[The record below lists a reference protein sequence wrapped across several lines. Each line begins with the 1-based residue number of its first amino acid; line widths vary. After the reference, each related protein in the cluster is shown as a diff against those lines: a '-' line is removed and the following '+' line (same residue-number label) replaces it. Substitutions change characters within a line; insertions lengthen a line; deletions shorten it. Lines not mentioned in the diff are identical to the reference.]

1 MKKSNNYSKF
11 VATAATATLVATAVV
26 PAASAQEMKF
36 TDVGDRY
43 ADAVNYLVENNITQG
58 LTETKFGTQSNI
70 KRVDVAVL
78 IAKATLTEDEITNAP
93 ASTFGDVPARATKYV
108 SALKAKGIINGKTAA
123 SFGSDLSITRGEAA
137 IMLSKA
143 YEIEGDTANV
153 KFGDVGT
160 RYKDAVAALVDNKI
174 TTGKTDSSFGTA
186 LSITRGELAIFL
198 HRLET
203 LDATPAPEPEYKVD
217 SVEAISGTQVQV
229 KFTEAVNSATLFANG
244 KMGEFKKDVFTMS
257 PVGSAEKTG
266 AVSGMLSED
275 GKTLT
280 VTTGNV
286 VKGDYTVVIN
296 QLMTKDDKVIEKF
309 SKVVTIA
316 ADTTAPKVLTTE
328 KVNSTQY
335 VVKFSEPMQ
344 TLGSITYK
352 DENGKTLNNVETVFN
367 EGDSE
372 VLFKLP
378 ASIEAGKSVKVQMV
392 AAKDMSGNLISP
404 NPTELTL
411 TKGKKDGQA
420 PTVNSIEQIS
430 AKQFTV
436 TFSEELVGN
445 PAVTIGGKEATKVE
459 VNPENPLE
467 YVVTTESDL
476 TTAQT
481 VVVDSYSD
489 LSGET
494 GTKYSKVVTFSQ
506 DNEAPAV
513 TSTNVVADSNDLK
526 QYVEFTFNK
535 DVNIDTAQVTVQGK
549 YVKNYITTSIGQ
561 LDAKSL
567 AYKEEG
573 NKKVVRVAL
582 KDLLNGKDFEG
593 AAYDLTYSLE
603 DVKSDA
609 NIALKEKTGELK
621 FTRVADGTP
630 VNTRVVAV
638 KTALKNEE
646 DNNQVIVTFDQAVE
660 GSTAVNKANYSI
672 NGASIDNVT
681 LLPVAKNKT
690 QQAVLHL
697 TPGSNDFNGER
708 AMTIQNVKALG
719 STQTMAAWNGTI
731 NLNENIAPT
740 VKSAKLTDTKEITL
754 TFSEAVTSGTEI
766 DFEILID
773 GKSLATPLKVNA
785 VVGEEA
791 NQAVITLGK
800 KDSAFTTEQ
809 INKGITLK
817 PVDTMDIKDI
827 SGNMLS
833 VPANITITK

>member
-108 SALKAKGIINGKTAA
+108 SALKAKGIINGKTAT

-143 YEIEGDTANV
+143 YGIEGDTANV

-229 KFTEAVNSATLFANG
+229 KFTEAVNPASLFKDG
-244 KMGEFKKDVFTMS
+244 KMGDFKKDVFTMS
-257 PVGSAEKTG
+257 PVGNADATG

-280 VTTGNV
+280 VTTKNV
-286 VKGDYTVVIN
+286 VKGDYTVVID
-296 QLMTKDDKVIEKF
+296 QLMTKDDKAIEKF

-335 VVKFSEPMQ
+335 VVKFSEPIQ

-352 DENGKTLNNVETVFN
+352 DEDGKTINALVNSFKT
-367 EGDSE
+367 GDTE
-372 VLFKLP
+372 VLFTLP
-378 ASIEAGKSVKVQMV
+378 SDLEAGKAISAQIV
-392 AAKDMSGNLISP
+392 AAKDMTGNLISP
-404 NPTELTL
+404 NPTDLTF
-411 TKGKKDGQA
+411 TKGQPDGAA
-420 PTVNSIEQIS
+420 PVVKTIEQTG
-430 AKQFTV
+430 ANEFTV
-436 TFSEELVGN
+436 AFSEELFEN
-445 PAVTIGGKEATKVE
+445 PTVTVSNTTVTSIEKDS
-459 VNPENPLE
+459 ENPLQ
-467 YVVTTESDL
+467 YVVTTKDNL

-481 VVVDSYSD
+481 VTVDKFMD

-494 GTKYSKVVTFSQ
+494 GEKKSQVVTFST
-506 DNEAPAV
+506 DTVAPVV
-513 TSTNVVADSNDLK
+513 TSTAVVADSEDMRK
-526 QYVEFTFNK
+526 YVEFTFDKNVEIK
-535 DVNIDTAQVTVQGK
+535 DATVSAKGE
-549 YVKNYITTSIGQ
+549 YVKDHVTTPNVK
-561 LDAKSL
+561 LAAKKL
-567 AYKEEG
+567 AYKDEA

-582 KDLLNGKDFEG
+582 EDLLKGKDVEG
-593 AAYDLTYSLE
+593 AEFDLTYTLSG
-603 DVKSDA
+603 VKSMTGVD
-609 NIALKEKTGELK
+609 LEKTAGELK
-621 FTRVADGTP
+621 FTRVADGTQE
-630 VNTRVVAV
+630 NTNVATV
-638 KTALKNEE
+638 SSAVQDEA
-646 DNNQVIVTFDQAVE
+646 DNNKVIVTFDQQVDGA
-660 GSTAVNKANYSI
+660 TAVDKANYSI
-672 NGASIDNVT
+672 SKAAIESVT
-681 LLPVAKNKT
+681 LLPVDKKEGT
-690 QQAVLHL
+690 QQAVLNL
-697 TPGSNDFNGER
+697 APGSNNFNGEHTI
-708 AMTIQNVKALG
+708 TIQNIKALG
-719 STQTMAAWNGTI
+719 STKTMDTWNNVITLKD
-731 NLNENIAPT
+731 NVAPT
-740 VKSAKLTDTKEITL
+740 VQSAKLTGTKEITL
-754 TFSEAVTSGTEI
+754 TFSEAVTSGDKM
-766 DFEILID
+766 DFEILVD
-773 GKSLATPLKVNA
+773 GKSMTTALKVNA
-785 VVGEEA
+785 
-791 NQAVITLGK
+791 QMKTDTKKAVIALN
-800 KDSAFTTEQ
+800 DAFTTEQ

-817 PVDTMDIKDI
+817 PVDTMDINDVSNNK
-827 SGNMLS
+827 LS
-833 VPANITITK
+833 VPTNVTVTQ

>member
-78 IAKATLTEDEITNAP
+78 IAKATLTEDEIKNAP

-108 SALKAKGIINGKTAA
+108 SALKAKGIINGKTAT

-229 KFTEAVNSATLFANG
+229 KFTEAVNPASLFKDG

-296 QLMTKDDKVIEKF
+296 QLMTKDDKAIEKF

-352 DENGKTLNNVETVFN
+352 DENGNTLPDLKPAFEK
-367 EGDSE
+367 GDTE
-372 VLFKLP
+372 VLFTLP
-378 ASIEAGKSVKVQMV
+378 SDFEAGKAISAQIV
-392 AAKDMSGNLISP
+392 AAKDMTGNLISP
-404 NPTELTL
+404 NPTDLTF
-411 TKGKKDGQA
+411 TKGQPDGVA
-420 PTVNSIEQIS
+420 PVVKTIEQTG
-430 AKQFTV
+430 ANEFTLA
-436 TFSEELVGN
+436 FSEELFEN
-445 PAVTIGGKEATKVE
+445 PTVSVSNTMVTSIEKDL
-459 VNPENPLE
+459 ENPLQ
-467 YVVTTESDL
+467 YVVTTKDNL

-481 VVVDSYSD
+481 VTVDKFMD
-489 LSGET
+489 LSGEA
-494 GTKYSKVVTFSQ
+494 GEKKSQVVTFTT
-506 DNEAPAV
+506 DTVAPVV
-513 TSTNVVADSNDLK
+513 TSTEVVADSKDLK
-526 QYVEFTFNK
+526 QYVEFTFDKN
-535 DVNIDTAQVTVQGK
+535 VVLNNATVSAKGE
-549 YVKNYITTSIGQ
+549 YVKDHVTTPNV
-561 LDAKSL
+561 SL
-567 AYKEEG
+567 AAKKIAYKDEA

-582 KDLLNGKDFEG
+582 EDLLNGKGIEG
-593 AAYDLTYSLE
+593 AAYDLTYTLSG
-603 DVKSDA
+603 VKSLS
-609 NIALKEKTGELK
+609 NIALEETTGKLK
-621 FTRVADGTP
+621 FTYVADVP
-630 VNTRVVAV
+630 AENTNVVTVSNA
-638 KTALKNEE
+638 KQDKK
-646 DNNQVIVTFDQAVE
+646 DNNKVIVTFDKSVDGA
-660 GSTAVNKANYSI
+660 TAVDKANYSI
-672 NGASIDNVT
+672 SKAAIESVT
-681 LLPVAKNKT
+681 LLPVNEDGT
-690 QQAVLHL
+690 QQAVLNL
-697 TPGSNDFNGER
+697 LPGSNNFNGDH
-708 AMTIQNVKALG
+708 AITIQNIKALG
-719 STQTMAAWNGTI
+719 STKTMDTWNNVI
-731 NLNENIAPT
+731 NMKDNLAPT
-740 VKSAKLTDTKEITL
+740 VQSAKLTDTKEITL
-754 TFSEAVTSGTEI
+754 TFSEAVTSGDKM
-766 DFEILID
+766 DFEILVD
-773 GKSLATPLKVNA
+773 GKSMTTALKVNA
-785 VVGEEA
+785 
-791 NQAVITLGK
+791 QMMQDTKKAVIAL
-800 KDSAFTTEQ
+800 DDAFTTDQ

-817 PVDTMDIKDI
+817 PVDTMDIRDVN
-827 SGNMLS
+827 GNMLS